1 MARHHLEKD
10 VLGEE
15 QAVDISGR
23 DQAGDCA
30 GIIFVRGGLHVLV
43 GIPIVHAEHVVFDEG
58 TAFGERGLLT
68 IKAQ

>member
-15 QAVDISGR
+15 PAVDISGR

-43 GIPIVHAEHVVFDEG
+43 GIPIVHASMSY
-58 TAFGERGLLT
+58 LM
-68 IKAQ
+68 KARRLAREV